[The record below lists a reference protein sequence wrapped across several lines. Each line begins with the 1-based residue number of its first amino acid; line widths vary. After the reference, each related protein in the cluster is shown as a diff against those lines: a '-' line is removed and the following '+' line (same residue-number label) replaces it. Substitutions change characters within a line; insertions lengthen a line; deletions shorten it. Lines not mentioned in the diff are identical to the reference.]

1 MHTRERQ
8 PVGEGPGPDRFLASI
23 EGPDVRWRLVSCRV
37 MSSPVLTGTLLG
49 GAYRVGQL
57 LGEGAMGSVYEGT
70 QEALNRRVAIK
81 VLKTRG
87 QLSQATLTRFAREA
101 RAAAELGHPN
111 IVQVTDFQWREG
123 EAPFLVMERLVGR
136 SLREVIAQEKKL
148 PEGRVAFI
156 ANQILDALSAAHH
169 ASIVHRDIKPDNV
182 FLTRLAAIED
192 IVKLL
197 DFGVAKLTTE
207 GSLTAHGAR
216 VGSPAYMSPEQAA
229 GRPVDARTD
238 LYCLGAT
245 MYHALTGRLP
255 FDTNDLAE
263 LLTWLESRP
272 VPPLAGHLPNID
284 ARIAAVVERAM
295 AKDPNARFASAEAMK
310 EALAPLLRPRESWS
324 GPQVSLGFPAPS
336 HASATTGSPG
346 SFSPPPANTPAA
358 SEIDRISQV
367 PFSGSA
373 SYGPLGRPMPVGVP
387 PVVSGPPGM
396 PMPPSG
402 PPPGVGF
409 GSGIAYPSPLAASGW
424 NAGSPAGTPVY
435 GAPLVQ
441 SDVTTGPYPTY
452 ATGAYPAAAT
462 EGASAWKIAAGI
474 AVWKLGIFFV
484 LGAMLV
490 FGAAVL
496 FFVFR

>member
-1 MHTRERQ
+1 
-8 PVGEGPGPDRFLASI
+8 
-23 EGPDVRWRLVSCRV
+23 
-37 MSSPVLTGTLLG
+37 
-49 GAYRVGQL
+49 
-57 LGEGAMGSVYEGT
+57 MGSVYEGT

-148 PEGRVAFI
+148 PEARVAFI

-169 ASIVHRDIKPDNV
+169 AAIVHRDIKPDNI
-182 FLTRLAAIED
+182 FLTQLAAIED

-255 FDTNDLAE
+255 FETNNLAE
-263 LLTWLESRP
+263 LLTWLETRP
-272 VPPLAGHLPNID
+272 APPLASHVPNID
-284 ARIAAVVERAM
+284 ARVAAVVERAM

-324 GPQVSLGFPAPS
+324 GPHVPGGLLAPPHAAPS
-336 HASATTGSPG
+336 PS
-346 SFSPPPANTPAA
+346 SFSPPAQFSPSAA
-358 SEIDRISQV
+358 AAGSELDRVSQV
-367 PFSGSA
+367 PFSSSA

-396 PMPPSG
+396 MPGPMPPSG
-402 PPPGVGF
+402 PPPGF
-409 GSGIAYPSPLAASGW
+409 SGSVDYPSPLAASGW
-424 NAGSPAGTPVY
+424 NAGSPGGPPAY

-441 SDVTTGPYPTY
+441 SGIVGTGAYPTY

>member
-1 MHTRERQ
+1 
-8 PVGEGPGPDRFLASI
+8 
-23 EGPDVRWRLVSCRV
+23 
-37 MSSPVLTGTLLG
+37 MSSPVLTGRVLG

-57 LGEGAMGSVYEGT
+57 LGEGSMGSVYEGV
-70 QEALNRRVAIK
+70 QESLGRKVAIK

-87 QLSQATLTRFAREA
+87 QLSQATLARFAREA
-101 RAAAELGHPN
+101 HAAAELGHPN
-111 IVQVTDFQWREG
+111 IVQVTDFQSRDG
-123 EAPFLVMERLVGR
+123 EPPFLIMERLVGR
-136 SLREVIAQEKKL
+136 SLREVIAQEKRL

-156 ANQILDALSAAHH
+156 ANQVLDALSAAHA

-182 FLTRLAAIED
+182 FLTRLAAIDD
-192 IVKLL
+192 IVKVL

-255 FDTNDLAE
+255 FETNNLAE
-263 LLTWLESRP
+263 LLTWLETRP
-272 VPPLAGHLPNID
+272 APPMSTHVPSID

-295 AKDPNARFASAEAMK
+295 AKDPNVRFPSAEAMK

-324 GPQVSLGFPAPS
+324 GPHVPGPVPNVAQPAPMAASLGDGDRVS
-336 HASATTGSPG
+336 H
-346 SFSPPPANTPAA
+346 
-358 SEIDRISQV
+358 V
-367 PFSGSA
+367 PFSTSH
-373 SYGPLGRPMPVGVP
+373 GPLGRPMPVGVP
-387 PVVSGPPGM
+387 PVVVGPPGM
-396 PMPPSG
+396 PMPGG
-402 PPPGVGF
+402 PPVPSPMPAARYGTP
-409 GSGIAYPSPLAASGW
+409 SPYPSPLAAGW
-424 NAGSPAGTPVY
+424 AAGSHTGSQALAHGHVHGAPPFGAAPIATLPVASGPAY
-435 GAPLVQ
+435 GAPLGPPAPTGLT
-441 SDVTTGPYPTY
+441 SGPYPTY

-484 LGAMLV
+484 LGALLT